1 MTTNTQTSL
10 PITELNDIVGMLR
23 AANPEPATN
32 EIWDDAA
39 ATGTFSLSAGG
50 GNLEGWLSLYD
61 GRKYYFKL
69 ETITS
74 RSGTAAGT
82 FAVPLVRV
90 RPLKDVEVG
99 DFDLSGFL
107 AVGSLKLDAVKDAI
121 PVISVA
127 PWDYH
132 LAGTVKYTKA

>member
-10 PITELNDIVGMLR
+10 PIAEFNSIVATLR
-23 AANPEPATN
+23 AANPEVAAN
-32 EIWDDAA
+32 EVWDDAA

-50 GNLEGWLSLYD
+50 GNFEGWLSLYD
-61 GRKYYFKL
+61 GRKYYFKV
-69 ETITS
+69 ETITD

-90 RPLKDVEVG
+90 KPMKDVEIG
-99 DFDLSGFL
+99 DFDLSGFM
-107 AVGSLKLDAVKDAI
+107 AGGSLKLNAVKDGI
-121 PVISVA
+121 PMISLA